1 MIFILTTTLL
11 SASLWAIYHF
21 LLRSSTVLWVRKS
34 FLYFLLAS
42 MMFLGI
48 YTLSLTVL
56 PVPATHTYS
65 IWDQIPKED
74 LIEFCRCT
82 NPTYKH
88 KILYKS
94 QAVFSLYHTY
104 RTWIHLVLWTGFGIC
119 LLQTLSACFSLVKLT
134 RQHKGDLLAFRGRVF
149 HLIPKDEKSH
159 VGVFRWKKSYLVCP
173 AWMKEL
179 PKEELHAI
187 LAHEGSH
194 IDQKNTHELIL
205 LSLLKSL
212 SWFNPVFYFLRK
224 ELCLLSEYQ
233 ADQEGVKAF
242 GNPRGYARFILSLQ
256 KEQVNAFVQSLGKH
270 PLSQRICFIL
280 HKAEKP
286 QANVRKIWMA
296 YLFGLSMLI
305 TSGYISR
312 HYTQEYRKF
321 AHLSQQIDNQIEGVA
336 ACKGCKV
343 EIQKFNTHFKSSLD
357 VFPDQSTLPME
368 KVD

>member
-21 LLRSSTVLWVRKS
+21 LLRSSTVLWARKY

-42 MMFLGI
+42 MTFLGI

-65 IWDQIPKED
+65 VWDQIPKED
-74 LIEFCRCT
+74 LIEFCRCA

-94 QAVFSLYHTY
+94 QVVFSLYHTY
-104 RTWIHLVLWTGFGIC
+104 RWWVHLILWTGFWIC
-119 LLQTLSACFSLVKLT
+119 LLQCLYACYKLFKLT
-134 RQHKGDLLAFRGRVF
+134 KQHGGDLLAFRGKVF
-149 HLIPKDEKSH
+149 HLIQKEEKDH
-159 VGVFRWKKSYLVCP
+159 VGVFSWKKSYLLWP
-173 AWMKEL
+173 GWMKSL
-179 PKEELHAI
+179 PQEQLHAI

-212 SWFNPVFYFLRK
+212 SWFNPIFYLIKK

-233 ADQEGVKAF
+233 ADQEGIKAF
-242 GNPRGYARFILSLQ
+242 GNPVGYAKFILSLQ

-270 PLSQRICFIL
+270 PINQRICFIL

-286 QANVRKIWMA
+286 QLHTRRIWMA
-296 YLFGLSMLI
+296 YLFGLSMLLS
-305 TSGYISR
+305 SGFLSR
-312 HYTQEYRKF
+312 HYTQEYQKF
-321 AHLSQQIDNQIEGVA
+321 AHLSQQIDNQIQGVA
-336 ACKGCKV
+336 ACKGCAV
-343 EIQKFNTHFKSSLD
+343 DIQTFNTHFKSSQG
-357 VFPDQSTLPME
+357 VFPGQSSLSME
-368 KVD
+368 KED